1 MKISIMVDDVKDGI
15 DDARAKVVKAV
26 DGAEISERVSDL
38 GDAAVGKAK
47 ELEDAALETA
57 HDVAVKMD
65 EMKRQWDL
73 KRLKPIF
80 TRDLNGMQYS
90 RLVRIVERDKK
101 FDIEVCRGSIGYWA
115 TCKGERWMNIFKDS
129 VNKFGLN
136 FYPYEDV
143 NFYYVDPTN
152 KDNYIVLDE
161 YFDRL
166 KQARVNEL
174 QKIAQDLGAKKF
186 RVTYMREK
194 SSLIKKKWNGKA
206 DGKAKDGDGTV
217 SAEVDKLAKQY
228 DKVEIEA
235 ENSFPG
241 HEPVEPHV
249 RYLKYDQNVQT
260 LIDMR
265 MDTKGPINHQTLSIK
280 LSSTSGLKE
289 KDAAKLDMILKSL
302 KMAGNTTVLSEVQN
316 EEKSILYYE
325 VDF

>member
-1 MKISIMVDDVKDGI
+1 M
-15 DDARAKVVKAV
+15 
-26 DGAEISERVSDL
+26 
-38 GDAAVGKAK
+38 
-47 ELEDAALETA
+47 
-57 HDVAVKMD
+57 
-65 EMKRQWDL
+65 
-73 KRLKPIF
+73 
-80 TRDLNGMQYS
+80 
-90 RLVRIVERDKK
+90 
-101 FDIEVCRGSIGYWA
+101 
-115 TCKGERWMNIFKDS
+115 
-129 VNKFGLN
+129 
-136 FYPYEDV
+136 
-143 NFYYVDPTN
+143 
-152 KDNYIVLDE
+152 LDE

-217 SAEVDKLAKQY
+217 SVDVDKLSKQY

-241 HEPVEPHV
+241 HEPAEPHV
-249 RYLKYDQNVQT
+249 RYLKYDQNVQN

-280 LSSTSGLKE
+280 LSSTLGLKE
-289 KDAAKLDMILKSL
+289 NDAAKLDMILKSL

-325 VDF
+325 VNF

>member
-1 MKISIMVDDVKDGI
+1 MKINEMIDGVKDSI
-15 DDARAKVVKAV
+15 NDTKSKVVKAV
-26 DGAEISERVSDL
+26 DDAEIGERVSDI

-47 ELEDAALETA
+47 ELGDVASETA

-65 EMKRQWDL
+65 EMKRRWDL

-115 TCKGERWMNIFKDS
+115 TCKGESWMNIFKDS
-129 VNKFGLN
+129 IGKFGLN

-194 SSLIKKKWNGKA
+194 SSLIKKKWIGKA
-206 DGKAKDGDGTV
+206 DGKAKDGDGTA
-217 SAEVDKLAKQY
+217 SADVDKLEEQY
-228 DKVEIEA
+228 DKVEIEV

-249 RYLKYDQNVQT
+249 RYLKYDQNVQN
-260 LIDMR
+260 LIEMR
-265 MDTKGPINHQTLSIK
+265 MNTKGSINHQTLSIK

-289 KDAAKLDMILKSL
+289 KDAAKLDMVLKSL
-302 KMAGNTTVLSEVQN
+302 KMAGDTTVLSEVQN
-316 EEKSILYYE
+316 EEKSILKYE
-325 VDF
+325 IEF